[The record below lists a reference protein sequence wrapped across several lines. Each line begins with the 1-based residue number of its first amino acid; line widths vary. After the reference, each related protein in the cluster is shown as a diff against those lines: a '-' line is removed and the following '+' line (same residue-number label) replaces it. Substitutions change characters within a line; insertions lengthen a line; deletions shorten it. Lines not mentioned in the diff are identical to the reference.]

1 MNPPSTPQDPRE
13 RYRRLDQRREPAPPP
28 EHPMPDTTGTLLALG
43 GMAAT
48 ALFAAGDHA
57 SVLARTASFGILASI
72 LISVGFDL
80 RRGGLRNL
88 IRADLMAIL
97 SFYFLTLFEFLFPQP
112 AFDTW
117 VTPHGAHGGIVCIV
131 LGFAGLYIG
140 RHLYHPRQ
148 QPFQHTLTREI
159 PTSWIITIF
168 WMCFVIGYAHMAIA
182 VDFKI
187 YDIYYW
193 WLEARFSQPWGR
205 GRLGD
210 WKALIVELGLFIYLI
225 PPLGGIILARRYRY
239 GWFALISVIIA
250 LLITF
255 FYGFTSGT
263 RYILAAYLVTFLIG
277 YAFALPFAKRKE
289 LFVLYVGTALL
300 FVGLS
305 HIMLQF
311 RGIGLRAYYEGGY
324 IASAL
329 DEESGYFVDYNLKNI
344 SQVVDYFP
352 DKNPFLGWEIPYQAL
367 IRPIPRAVWKGKP
380 EGLSKSIEDVLG
392 VEGFTV
398 SATFVGEAYMSG
410 GYIAVAIISLGFGV
424 ITGWWSH
431 LASSKNSEL
440 GILIYA
446 SAFFATVISMRSL
459 FVFTTALLPTVAA
472 LIIGNYA
479 VRFLTAQAQRLLA
492 AAAIRSRSQQ
502 RMNIPQRPPGPHRP
516 PGPQRPPIQP
526 PR

>member
-1 MNPPSTPQDPRE
+1 
-13 RYRRLDQRREPAPPP
+13 
-28 EHPMPDTTGTLLALG
+28 
-43 GMAAT
+43 
-48 ALFAAGDHA
+48 
-57 SVLARTASFGILASI
+57 
-72 LISVGFDL
+72 
-80 RRGGLRNL
+80 
-88 IRADLMAIL
+88 
-97 SFYFLTLFEFLFPQP
+97 
-112 AFDTW
+112 
-117 VTPHGAHGGIVCIV
+117 
-131 LGFAGLYIG
+131 
-140 RHLYHPRQ
+140 
-148 QPFQHTLTREI
+148 
-159 PTSWIITIF
+159 
-168 WMCFVIGYAHMAIA
+168 MCFVIGYAHMVIA

-187 YDIYYW
+187 YEVYLW
-193 WLEARFSQPWGR
+193 WLEARFSQPWQR

-239 GWFALISVIIA
+239 GWFALISVITA

-289 LFVLYVGTALL
+289 LIVLYVGTAVL

-305 HIMLQF
+305 HVMLKF

-324 IASAL
+324 DMTGMAAM
-329 DEESGYFVDYNLKNI
+329 DAESGYFVDYNLKNI

-424 ITGWWSH
+424 ITGWWGH

-472 LIIGNYA
+472 LIIGTYA

-492 AAAIRSRSQQ
+492 AAAIRSRSQR
-502 RMNIPQRPPGPHRP
+502 RMNIPLRP
-516 PGPQRPPIQP
+516 PGPQRPPCPQRPPVQP